1 MAKKK
6 VEAAPAA
13 PKAAPAP
20 NLFAKAAVAAKAA
33 PKKEKGTMVQLP
45 QQLDTDGKLVGESA
59 ILNNA
64 VTAAIEAKAEENAA
78 KTKGTL
84 AKGKLMNFAQARVV
98 ELYAKLGVPPA
109 TPVSV
114 INHNGESVTYVMAD
128 KSQQNPI
135 NAEQVALFKELL
147 GDEGAARVVH
157 EKTQFFFDPE
167 TMDETAANAQDKT
180 VFEIVCEL
188 VSTALAADPRLSDEQ
203 KGAIIKSTTKTYLQV
218 NVLDRVAEL
227 CGADSARIA
236 QFYEAAGT
244 ACVRSIKV

>member
-6 VEAAPAA
+6 EVVAPVAA
-13 PKAAPAP
+13 PKAAP

-78 KTKGTL
+78 KTKGAL
-84 AKGKLMNFAQARVV
+84 AKGKLMTFAQSRVV
-98 ELYAKLGVPPA
+98 ELYAKLGVAPP

-114 INHNGESVTYVMAD
+114 VNHNGESVTYVMAD

-135 NAEQVALFKELL
+135 NEQQVSLFQSLL

-157 EKTQFFFDPE
+157 EKTQFFFDPA
-167 TMDETAANAQDKT
+167 TMDETAANDQSKT

-188 VSTALAADPRLSDEQ
+188 VSTALAADARLSDEQ
-203 KGAIIKSTTKTYLQV
+203 KGAIIKSTTKTFLQV

-236 QFYEAAGT
+236 QFYDAAGT